1 MQHEVFSSAA
11 DLGEKALVYLGHT
24 PYEAY
29 RAART
34 FKHHEK
40 QVTEDLYKAWKE
52 DENRFIQDT
61 RRFSEQL
68 AEILE
73 AEKGYG
79 INDEEYSWDNQNNG
93 KPSENALDENGKPPE
108 KQDLDFF

>member
-1 MQHEVFSSAA
+1 M
-11 DLGEKALVYLGHT
+11 
-24 PYEAY
+24 
-29 RAART
+29 
-34 FKHHEK
+34 
-40 QVTEDLYKAWKE
+40 TEDLYKAWKE
-52 DENRFIQDT
+52 DESRFIQDT

-79 INDEEYSWDNQNNG
+79 INDEEYSWDNQNNE
-93 KPSENALDENGKPPE
+93 KPTEDAQDKYRETSG